1 VTVLSHDQENDPDI
15 VALVAASAALT
26 LSGVPFMGPIGAARV
41 GIIDGTL
48 TLNPTLEQ
56 MKTTDLDL
64 VVAGTQDA
72 LMMVESEAQELPE
85 DRMIEA
91 LMFAHREMQPVIEAI
106 IELAEHAAKEPFDF
120 QPEDHSEVVNKIKV
134 LVGGDIRAAYEIQ
147 GKHDRHVAVGAAKSK
162 AASTLVQSEANPTAS
177 GRHRSAAP
185 SRSARPTCSPR
196 HHRAWPPVDG
206 RALDTVRAI
215 VSEVSVL
222 PRTHGSALFTRGETQ
237 ALVVA
242 TLGTGEDEQYVDSLS
257 GTYKE
262 HFLLHYNFPPTRSA
276 RPGGWAAPSVGRPAT
291 ASWRGGRCGR

>member
-162 AASTLVQSEANPTAS
+162 AASTLVQSDTNPLGVPAATFGTAFKECEADVLRRDIIEH
-177 GRHRSAAP
+177 GRR
-185 SRSARPTCSPR
+185 
-196 HHRAWPPVDG
+196 VDG
-206 RALDTVRAI
+206 RALDTVRPI
-215 VSEVSVL
+215 ISEVSVL

-242 TLGTGEDEQYVDSLS
+242 TLGTGETSS
-257 GTYKE
+257 TSTACRGPTRSTSCSTTTS
-262 HFLLHYNFPPTRSA
+262 PPTRSA
-276 RPGGWAAPSVGRPAT
+276 RRADGRHQAA
-291 ASWRGGRCGR
+291 